1 MDLSNH
7 YHQQGTRQ
15 VFYQPSK
22 HGFEGE
28 IGKQVARRREVQLA
42 ALVKGVGLAPAEVLT
57 YGPTDRAY
65 DR

>member
-7 YHQQGTRQ
+7 YHQQGTGQ

-28 IGKQVARRREVQLA
+28 IDTQVARRREVQLA
-42 ALVKGVGLAPAEVLT
+42 ALVKRVGLAPVELLT
-57 YGPTDRAY
+57 NKATDRAY
-65 DR
+65 DS